1 MSVKDVGAPA
11 KARVVHSTLSSRI
24 GMAFWLVLTAVLVAL
39 PYWGDRQMM
48 RLATEIYSF
57 VALASLPATPGWFRS
72 VNRPSSG

>member
-1 MSVKDVGAPA
+1 MIAKDLVAPP

-24 GMAFWLVLTAVLVAL
+24 GMTFWLLLTATLVAL

-57 VALASLPATPGWFRS
+57 VALASLR
-72 VNRPSSG
+72 RPDL